1 MPKIDNEIVIDRDP
15 DDVWA
20 VLGDLAAVPEWVP
33 GVESARIEGMSRVCR
48 LADGGGEI
56 HEEISDLDGARRS
69 YAYTQTI
76 HPLGLQ
82 WSHGTLAVLPEAA
95 GSRASWHAEVEF
107 ADAQQET
114 QFLPML
120 EGGYRAALEQL
131 KARVER

>member
-1 MPKIDNEIVIDRDP
+1 MPRIDNEIVIERSP

-20 VLGDLAAVPEWVP
+20 VLGDLTAVAEWVP
-33 GVESARIEGMSRVCR
+33 GVESARIDRMTRVCR

-56 HEEISDLDGARRS
+56 HEQISELDDERRS
-69 YAYTQTI
+69 YAYAQTV
-76 HPLGLQ
+76 HPLGLR
-82 WSHGTLAVLPEAA
+82 SSRGSLRVAPEAA
-95 GSRASWHAEVEF
+95 RSRVSWRAEVEF
-107 ADAQQET
+107 ADDQQER